1 MKKRILSLFM
11 VFSMVFM
18 LITSVS
24 ALTKNDQQTLTV
36 NKVEK
41 GTVINVYQIIKLNV
55 NDSGNI
61 LSPTFQWTD
70 EVARWFSTANG
81 SSFASYNEN
90 GNVTDKFSDLSG
102 DAAKPFWE
110 ALAKDI
116 KILGITPIQKTATGT
131 SVDVRLNMGEY
142 LILANGGTSKA
153 YMPQAHAVLPR
164 KVGTD
169 YQLDATATVNLK
181 SKDITIEKEVTDNDD
196 KTVGIGDTVEYSLH
210 TDVPEYPENASHI
223 FYQVVDNMS
232 TGLTYDKNVKVYTDE
247 GRNNEVPSSGYE
259 KEETNRGFKLKFNS
273 EYIKGLSGKSLYLTY
288 SATVNENAVV
298 GRDPLKNTATLEF
311 SNDPYNE
318 SDHKT
323 LTVDENV
330 YTYNICFQKESISG
344 NTLTGAKFELLD
356 EQMNKIN
363 LVKIDNDGNY
373 RLAKAGETVSNI
385 IESSTENFKID
396 GLDTGIYYLVEK
408 EAPNGYVLPVNN
420 QIKIT
425 LVDNGPNEPDG
436 RLDENTSVEGI
447 NIDINNDS
455 IQINNVSLS
464 FTVVNKTA
472 GDLNLP
478 ITGDSGIYIYLIT
491 GAGTMIIAIL
501 LLITNK
507 KKNDVK

>member
-24 ALTKNDQQTLTV
+24 ALTRNDQQTLTV

-41 GTVINVYQIIKLNV
+41 GTVINVYQIIELNV

-61 LSPTFQWTD
+61 LSPTFRWTD
-70 EVARWFSTANG
+70 EVATWFSTPNG
-81 SSFASYNEN
+81 SLFASYNEK
-90 GNVTDKFSDLSG
+90 GNVTDEFSDLSG

-116 KILGITPIQKTATGT
+116 KEIGITPIQKTATGT

-169 YQLDATATVNLK
+169 YKLDPTATVNLK
-181 SKDITIEKEVTDNDD
+181 SKDITIEKEVTDKDD